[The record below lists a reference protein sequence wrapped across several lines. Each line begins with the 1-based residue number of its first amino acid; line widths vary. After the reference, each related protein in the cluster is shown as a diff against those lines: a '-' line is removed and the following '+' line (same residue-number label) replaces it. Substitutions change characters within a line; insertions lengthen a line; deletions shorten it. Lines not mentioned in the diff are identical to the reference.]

1 MYLAISSG
9 VTSTSADAGPLAG
22 SIFGGVTRG
31 VVDREM
37 EGGRSGVSALF
48 CLEAGSEATLSVSV
62 VGLRPNLLLHDDG
75 SDDAIMILRSDS
87 T

>member
-31 VVDREM
+31 VVDMEM

-48 CLEAGSEATLSVSV
+48 CLEAGSEVTLSVSV
-62 VGLRPNLLLHDDG
+62 VGMD
-75 SDDAIMILRSDS
+75 
-87 T
+87 